1 MAIGTPER
9 TETLL
14 EVLESA
20 FRPLTAQTTVGAE
33 NVELRILDGDKELL
47 LEERPLFGTH
57 AETLARE
64 WIEQTRGQLEGMGYD
79 LEPWQPGGERLAPE
93 TSKGWK

>member
-20 FRPLTAQTTVGAE
+20 FRPLTSQTTVGAE

-57 AETLARE
+57 AETQTRE
-64 WIEQTRGQLEGMGYD
+64 WIEQLRGQLENMGYD
-79 LEPWQPGGERLAPE
+79 LKPWQPGTDRLAPE
-93 TSKGWK
+93 TTKGWE